1 MKALIYASRREDALE
16 CLGFLNKYASIQGG
30 DIEANLLYTGDRGE
44 IEGARGLAKIFLY
57 SGAKSGDAIASTI
70 SRVFTDLGGG
80 ILVSVSTK
88 DGLDIICRASSILN
102 IPMVTE
108 VSNIARGDDGVVFER
123 PFMGGR
129 ALARYLVKPPIA
141 ATIAPG
147 RFPYEG
153 EGVEPEIIGVEGPD
167 SRLRIVEERPK
178 ERGAVDIE
186 KAEIVVG
193 VGRGFRSREDL
204 GMVFELAK
212 LINGEVGC
220 TRPIAADYKWLDEDR
235 WIGISGKKIRGKL
248 YIAIG
253 ISGAPQ
259 HIMAAND
266 TRIIVAINNDKNAP
280 IFNYSDYGVVAD
292 LYQFIPALLS
302 RLRERLGR

>member
-1 MKALIYASRREDALE
+1 MIYASRRADVSE
-16 CLGFLNKYASIQGG
+16 CLGFLNKYASILGEE
-30 DIEANLLYTGDRGE
+30 IEANLLYAGEGGE

-57 SGAKSGDAIASTI
+57 GGAKYSDAIASTI

-80 ILVSVSTK
+80 ILISVSTK
-88 DGLDIICRASSILN
+88 DGLDIVCRASSILN

-108 VSNIARGDDGVVFER
+108 VSNIASGGDGVVFER
-123 PFMGGR
+123 PVIGGR

-147 RFPYEG
+147 KFRHEG
-153 EGVEPEIIGVEGPD
+153 EGVEPEIIRIEGPD
-167 SRLRIVEERPK
+167 SRLKIVEERPK
-178 ERGAVDIE
+178 EKGAVDIE

-204 GMVFELAK
+204 DMAVELAK

-259 HIMAAND
+259 HVMAAND